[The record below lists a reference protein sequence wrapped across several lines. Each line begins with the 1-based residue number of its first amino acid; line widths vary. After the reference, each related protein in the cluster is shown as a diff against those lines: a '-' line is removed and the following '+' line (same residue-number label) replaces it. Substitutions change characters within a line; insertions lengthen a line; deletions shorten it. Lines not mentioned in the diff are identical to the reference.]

1 MNGCHNN
8 LEKSSAEK
16 VGDYIPNFKKKENKS
31 LTNEIQKSYEKAKT
45 FYVCRKEFEDKYA
58 KYKKYRRVRDHFH
71 YTGEYRRDAH
81 SICSWK

>member
-1 MNGCHNN
+1 MNRCHNN

-16 VGDYIPNFKKKENKS
+16 VGDCIPNLKKKEIKS

-45 FYVCRKEFEDKYA
+45 FYVFRKEFEDKYA

-81 SICSWK
+81 SICS

>member
-81 SICSWK
+81 SICS